1 MRDEISFSEVIV
13 ENRGRSFHGNIEDL
27 ADNIKLNG
35 LIQPIVLDPAFR
47 LVAGGRRY
55 HALKLLGVER
65 LYHATS
71 SDPERP
77 GFVIKGEDE
86 KSTLS
91 NLLAEIAE
99 NLNREDLPWQDEM
112 EMLVRAYKLAK
123 SEANSRGEEVL
134 IKDFGSMLGC
144 GYHNLQAAIAIY
156 NDVAEHPERYENVG
170 SLRAAYSE
178 LLLANAKHIEQLS
191 SKRTSHGYAPVEAQ
205 TGPEPASPLHTINL
219 SSAFHHKDGLEF
231 LASLEKFP
239 VDHIVTDPD
248 YALDIEVLMANAV
261 GVVDGVEHISI
272 EHSLRDLEKFLWSSF
287 KALKPQGFCVFFY
300 DLDHHEKLQT
310 IAKRVGFRVQ
320 RWPLIWHKT
329 DFSSNAGPSHNFTK
343 NIEYAMICRKHNAT
357 LNQVQTSSVF
367 SCASAG
373 VTKELGHPFAK
384 PYALWNW
391 IYNAITIKNQVV
403 CDPFAGSGSA
413 CIAAVRAGLR
423 PIGCEIN
430 ETHYHTLV
438 HNMQREYTKLFTN
451 VKFT

>member
-1 MRDEISFSEVIV
+1 MRDEIDFTEVII
-13 ENRGRSFHGNIEDL
+13 ENRGRTHHDNIEDL
-27 ADNIKLNG
+27 ADNIRLNG
-35 LIQPIVLDPAFR
+35 LIQPIVLDKSFR

-55 HALKLLGVER
+55 QALRLLGVQK
-65 LYHATS
+65 LYHAVT

-77 GFVIKGEDE
+77 GFVLKGIDE
-86 KSTLS
+86 QSTLS

-112 EMLVRAYKLAK
+112 EMLVRAYKLARA
-123 SEANSRGEEVL
+123 EASSRGEEVL

-156 NDVAEHPERYENVG
+156 NDVKANSQRYENIT
-170 SLRAAYSE
+170 SLRGAYSE

-191 SKRTSHGYAPVEAQ
+191 VRRNMGAAEVQAQFGPAP
-205 TGPEPASPLHTINL
+205 TSPLHTINL
-219 SSAFHHKDGLEF
+219 SSAFHHKDGLDF
-231 LASLEKFP
+231 LASLEKTP

-248 YALDIEVLMANAV
+248 YAVDIEVLMSNAV
-261 GVVDGVEHISI
+261 GVIDGVAHASI
-272 EHSLRDLEKFLWSSF
+272 EHSLRDLEKFLTLAF
-287 KALKPQGFCVFFY
+287 KAVKPQGFCVFFY
-300 DLDHHEKLQT
+300 DLDHHEKLQI

-329 DFSSNAGPSHNFTK
+329 DFSSNAAPQHNFTK

-357 LNQVQTSSVF
+357 LTKPQTSSLYV
-367 SCASAG
+367 CASAG

-391 IYNAITIKNQVV
+391 IYDAITIKNQVV

-413 CIAAVRAGLR
+413 CIAAARAGLR
-423 PIGCEIN
+423 PVGCEIN

-438 HNMQREYTKLFTN
+438 HNMQREYKKLFTN
-451 VKFT
+451 VRFT